1 MPNGRTPTEYRDLR
15 HRYAPA
21 PIGLVI
27 VAESPPSSGKYF
39 YDPAGARSEPLFAAL
54 MKQLRFSPLAK
65 EDGLREFQR
74 RGWVLVDATYEPVDK
89 GFTRSG
95 RDKAI
100 ERDYSLLHN
109 ELQGLTRDHSPPL
122 VLIKK
127 NVCKILEP
135 KLVKNGF
142 KVLNRGKAVPFPSTG
157 RQKEFHQ
164 QFGAI
169 LEAAAFTGGQ
179 L

>member
-1 MPNGRTPTEYRDLR
+1 
-15 HRYAPA
+15 
-21 PIGLVI
+21 
-27 VAESPPSSGKYF
+27 
-39 YDPAGARSEPLFAAL
+39 
-54 MKQLRFSPLAK
+54 MKQLRFLPLAK

-95 RDKAI
+95 RDKVI
-100 ERDYSLLHN
+100 ERDYPLLHK
-109 ELQGLTRDHSPPL
+109 ELEGLTHDHSLPL

-127 NVCKILEP
+127 NICKVLEP
-135 KLVKNGF
+135 KLVQNGF
-142 KVLNRGKAVPFPSTG
+142 TVLNRGKGVPFPSTG

-164 QFGAI
+164 QFSAI
-169 LEAAAFTGGQ
+169 LEAATLTGGQ